1 MTMYEDKSGVPVIA
15 DAEEVINAVKE
26 WGRGHKIFDPMAQY
40 AKVVEEAGEIA
51 HELTRNNLHSP
62 AIEDAIGDTLVTVII
77 LADILDIDPVAALDK
92 AYTTIKN
99 RKGHLENGSFIKEE
113 K

>member
-1 MTMYEDKSGVPVIA
+1 MITYENKSGTPVVVE
-15 DAEEVINAVKE
+15 AEEVINAVKE

-51 HELTRNNLHSP
+51 HELTRNNLHSSE
-62 AIEDAIGDTLVTVII
+62 IEDAIGDTLVTIII
-77 LADILDIDPVAALDK
+77 LADILDIDPVVALDK